1 MKVIDLVEQAGL
13 TVFAGNGLE
22 KEITGGY
29 VSDLLSDVMGNA
41 REGQIWMTLQNHMN
55 VLAICSLKDLA
66 GVILVKG
73 ISPSQELIDKAL
85 SEDIPLLGTHNQ
97 TFETAGLIFNLLKG

>member
-1 MKVIDLVEQAGL
+1 MKVIELVEKAGL
-13 TVFAGNGLE
+13 TVFAANGLE
-22 KEITGGY
+22 KEISGGY

-41 REGQIWMTLQNHMN
+41 KEGNIWMTLQNHMN

-73 ISPSQELIDKAL
+73 IQPSQDLIDKAL
-85 SEDIPLLGTHNQ
+85 DENIPLLGIPDQ
-97 TFETAGLIFNLLKG
+97 TFETAGKVYNLLLV